1 MMYKLVLFDRFV
13 KVPNMAMSVDD
24 VFVALGTLALVS
36 FWTLWLPLRGRITA
50 LAILNVVL
58 TAVVYSDLVYFR
70 YFQDLISIP
79 VLMQAGQV
87 SSLGD
92 SIGTLLSAKD
102 IWYFIDWPFLIPVR
116 SMSCSANATMT
127 SSFLLLNQKGFAA
140 LLSGYHLALLFL
152 QQGLRLS
159 LCRLTLRRKRGQLVC
174 SSVTG
179 GICPFIT

>member
-1 MMYKLVLFDRFV
+1 
-13 KVPNMAMSVDD
+13 
-24 VFVALGTLALVS
+24 
-36 FWTLWLPLRGRITA
+36 
-50 LAILNVVL
+50 
-58 TAVVYSDLVYFR
+58 
-70 YFQDLISIP
+70 
-79 VLMQAGQV
+79 MQAGQV

-102 IWYFIDWPFLIPVR
+102 IWYFIDWPFIIPFA
-116 SMSCSANATMT
+116 SMFCSANATMT
-127 SSFLLLNQKGFAA
+127 SSFLLLNQKGFAV

-159 LCRLTLRRKRGQLVC
+159 LCRLTLRRKRGPLVC